1 LIHVDIS
8 KSNELR
14 GQKGHQREIT
24 GQLQQNPLKGN
35 WSKYGT
41 IGRKIHQ
48 DLSLWNVQHRLLWTG
63 EKRIKTKWSVTFF
76 SGSKKTAGQHF
87 HQAGITNSGMISSA
101 IQLFAEDF

>member
-24 GQLQQNPLKGN
+24 GQLQQNPFERKLEQIWNDLGQ
-35 WSKYGT
+35 
-41 IGRKIHQ
+41 KIHQ

-63 EKRIKTKWSVTFF
+63 EKRIKTKWSNILFRI
-76 SGSKKTAGQHF
+76 KKKQLD
-87 HQAGITNSGMISSA
+87 NIS
-101 IQLFAEDF
+101 IKLE

>member
-24 GQLQQNPLKGN
+24 GQLQQNPFERKLEQIWNDLGQ
-35 WSKYGT
+35 
-41 IGRKIHQ
+41 KIH
-48 DLSLWNVQHRLLWTG
+48 LSLECSASLTLDRGKTDQNKMVCNILF
-63 EKRIKTKWSVTFF
+63 RIK
-76 SGSKKTAGQHF
+76 KKTAGQHF

>member
-1 LIHVDIS
+1 
-8 KSNELR
+8 
-14 GQKGHQREIT
+14 
-24 GQLQQNPLKGN
+24 LKGN

-63 EKRIKTKWSVTFF
+63 ETDQNKMVCNILFRIK
-76 SGSKKTAGQHF
+76 KKTAGQHF